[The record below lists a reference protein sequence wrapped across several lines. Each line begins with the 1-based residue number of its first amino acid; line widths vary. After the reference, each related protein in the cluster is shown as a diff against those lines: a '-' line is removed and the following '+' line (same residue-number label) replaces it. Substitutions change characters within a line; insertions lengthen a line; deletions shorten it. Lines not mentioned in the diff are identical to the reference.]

1 MAEQVFQQI
10 NRLRK
15 SGELD
20 AAWELGCTTVQQN
33 PSDSFLKGAFFWV
46 CYAYLK
52 DVRDTIKAR
61 AAAGKSEFTP
71 TRQEA
76 ERIDFLLD
84 WIIWLD
90 LPDSVFE
97 YRSLLLIFQANLEHF
112 PKLMLLLA
120 KHAKTLFSPEDK
132 QPFIT
137 EKGESPSLMLKF
149 TRKLAKT
156 WSSQTTLR
164 HLSVDDLIT
173 LLTLTRHEVKDTQ
186 QLIWLDYDEARCLIV
201 AKRYEEARKRILA
214 VLRKK
219 QNEAWAWGALAT
231 TYRQKDP
238 QAAITLFAKALSCAH
253 DDALAL
259 PTLKGFAVL
268 LAAEGLHNEASIC
281 VHRAV
286 NCYLHN
292 GWQIKTDLEQLLNQP
307 WYNHQVNTELLTSFI
322 LQRSQNAADYLFG
335 ERVQKLALVQNIHA
349 GNRGFHAWVSR
360 NQSLSV
366 RMKLWSDKLPLS
378 PGDYVQLTIAEED
391 QSVVAVAPA
400 QAQPLTDA
408 GEIEDILRVTEKGF
422 AFVGDTFVPKDLV
435 PAGMDGQ
442 KVHVVRVVELDKTK
456 NRYGWRALKVIIS

>member
-1 MAEQVFQQI
+1 
-10 NRLRK
+10 
-15 SGELD
+15 
-20 AAWELGCTTVQQN
+20 
-33 PSDSFLKGAFFWV
+33 
-46 CYAYLK
+46 
-52 DVRDTIKAR
+52 
-61 AAAGKSEFTP
+61 
-71 TRQEA
+71 
-76 ERIDFLLD
+76 
-84 WIIWLD
+84 
-90 LPDSVFE
+90 
-97 YRSLLLIFQANLEHF
+97 
-112 PKLMLLLA
+112 MLLLA

>member
-1 MAEQVFQQI
+1 MAEQVFQKI

-20 AAWELGCTTVQQN
+20 EAWDLGCAAVQEN
-33 PSDSFLKGAFFWV
+33 PRDSFLKGAFFWV

-52 DVRDTIKAR
+52 EVQDTIKAR
-61 AAAGKSEFTP
+61 AATGKNDYIP
-71 TRQEA
+71 THREV

-90 LPDSVFE
+90 LPDSGFE
-97 YRSLLLIFQANLEHF
+97 YRSLLLIFQTNLEHI

-120 KHAKTLFSPEDK
+120 KHAKTLFNTEDK
-132 QPFIT
+132 LPFIT

-156 WSSQTTLR
+156 WSSQNTLR
-164 HLSVDDLIT
+164 HLSVDELIN
-173 LLTLTRHEVKDTQ
+173 LLSLTRREVKDTQ

-201 AKRYEEARKRILA
+201 AKRYDEARKRILI

-219 QNEAWAWGALAT
+219 QNEAWAWGALAAT
-231 TYRQKDP
+231 HRQNNP
-238 QAAITLFAKALSCAH
+238 QAAITLFAKAMSCAH

-268 LAAEGLHNEASIC
+268 LAAEGLYDEASIC
-281 VHRAV
+281 VQRAV
-286 NCYLHN
+286 NCYLQN
-292 GWQIKTDLEQLLNQP
+292 GWQIKSDLEKLLNQS
-307 WYNHQVNTELLTSFI
+307 WYNPQVDAGLLNSFI
-322 LQRSQNAADYLFG
+322 LQRSQSAADYLFG

-400 QAQPLTDA
+400 KAQPLTDA

-422 AFVGDTFVPKDLV
+422 AFVGDTFVPKHLV

-442 KVHVVRVVELDKTK
+442 KVHVVRVIELDKTK
-456 NRYGWRALKVIIS
+456 NRYGWRALKVITS

>member
-1 MAEQVFQQI
+1 
-10 NRLRK
+10 
-15 SGELD
+15 
-20 AAWELGCTTVQQN
+20 
-33 PSDSFLKGAFFWV
+33 
-46 CYAYLK
+46 
-52 DVRDTIKAR
+52 
-61 AAAGKSEFTP
+61 
-71 TRQEA
+71 
-76 ERIDFLLD
+76 
-84 WIIWLD
+84 
-90 LPDSVFE
+90 
-97 YRSLLLIFQANLEHF
+97 
-112 PKLMLLLA
+112 
-120 KHAKTLFSPEDK
+120 
-132 QPFIT
+132 
-137 EKGESPSLMLKF
+137 
-149 TRKLAKT
+149 
-156 WSSQTTLR
+156 
-164 HLSVDDLIT
+164 
-173 LLTLTRHEVKDTQ
+173 
-186 QLIWLDYDEARCLIV
+186 
-201 AKRYEEARKRILA
+201 
-214 VLRKK
+214 
-219 QNEAWAWGALAT
+219 
-231 TYRQKDP
+231 
-238 QAAITLFAKALSCAH
+238 LFAKALSCAH